1 MKNIHGNFGP
11 VIYFHV
17 PKLKK
22 KEGVS
27 VKMKKRF
34 NSTGVCVSRKH
45 YMVDISNKLE
55 QIKDLIDNGF
65 YFTIN
70 KPRQYGKTTTLNQL
84 SNFLEDDYLCIDIS
98 FEGIGDKV
106 FESEEDFSKV
116 FLELMSESIQFSY
129 VEESKK
135 ILNLIDSVKD
145 IKELSKAIT
154 SFTKESLKEVILII
168 DEVDKSSNNQLFLS
182 FIGMLRN
189 KYLAREIGKDFTFK
203 SVILASLYDV
213 KSLKLK
219 IRNEEESK
227 YNSPWNIAVDFN
239 VDMSFSPKE
248 ISTMLEEYSIEN
260 SLSMEIDK
268 LSSELYF
275 FTDGYPFLVSRLC
288 QIIDEKIYG
297 DNKKPWDIK
306 NIQEA
311 VKIIL
316 EEKNTLFD
324 SLIKNLENNKELYG
338 YIEDIIVRGND
349 KSFNSDN
356 PLIELGL
363 LYGYFK
369 NTDGKVRISNKIFA
383 ERIYN
388 YMVSKLENNYNA
400 MTEYNFKAAFIKED
414 GGLNIE
420 KVLKRFQQFMK
431 EQYSSKDKE
440 FIEHHGR
447 LLFLAF
453 IKPII
458 NGTGF
463 DFKEVQVSEEK
474 RLDVVITYNNF
485 KYIIEMKIWRGIK
498 YHEDG
503 IRQLCDY
510 LDIHGLDRGYLL
522 VYNFNKNKEFKED
535 RINIEGKEIFQVFV

>member
-1 MKNIHGNFGP
+1 
-11 VIYFHV
+11 
-17 PKLKK
+17 
-22 KEGVS
+22 
-27 VKMKKRF
+27 MKKRF

-55 QIKDLIDNGF
+55 QIKKLIDNEF

-70 KPRQYGKTTTLNQL
+70 KPRQYGKTTTLNEINKAL
-84 SNFLEDDYLCIDIS
+84 KDIYLVINIS
-98 FEGIGDKV
+98 FEAIGDIV
-106 FESEEDFSKV
+106 FENEKSFCNK
-116 FLELMSESIQFSY
+116 FLKLIIKDLIF
-129 VEESKK
+129 VDKEESEK
-135 ILNLIDSVKD
+135 LVNLSGEIND
-145 IKELSKAIT
+145 IEELSEVIT
-154 SFTKESLKEVILII
+154 KFVENAKKEVILII

-189 KYLAREIGKDFTFK
+189 KYLARETGKDFTFK
-203 SVILASLYDV
+203 SVILAGLYDV
-213 KSLKLK
+213 KSLRLK
-219 IRNEEESK
+219 IRSEEEWK

-248 ISTMLEEYSIEN
+248 ISTMLNEYCTEN
-260 SLSMEIDK
+260 SLSMIIDK
-268 LSSELYF
+268 LSEELYF
-275 FTDGYPFLVSRLC
+275 FTGGYPFLVSRIC
-288 QIIDEKIYG
+288 QIIDGKFYEW
-297 DNKKPWDIK
+297 DKKPWNITDIQ
-306 NIQEA
+306 NA
-311 VKIIL
+311 VKMIL

-349 KSFNSDN
+349 KSFNKDN
-356 PLIELGL
+356 PLIDLGI

-369 NTDGKVRISNKIFA
+369 NRGGKVQISNKIFG

-388 YMVSKLENNYNA
+388 YMISKLENNYSKMDA
-400 MTEYNFKAAFIKED
+400 YNFKGAFIKEN
-414 GGLNIE
+414 GGLDIE
-420 KVLKRFQQFMK
+420 KILKRFQQFMK
-431 EQYSSKDKE
+431 EQYSNETPPLYIGGVSDSHKIKD
-440 FIEHHGR
+440 FGSLLIEHHGR

-485 KYIIEMKIWRGIK
+485 KYIIEMKIWRGLK

-503 IRQLCDY
+503 VKQLCDY
-510 LDIHGLDRGYLL
+510 LDIHDLNRGYLL
-522 VYNFNKNKEFKED
+522 IFNFNKNKEFKDE
-535 RINIEGKEIFQVFV
+535 RVNIEGKDIFQVYV